1 MKINEKIDEIL
12 RKEAEDKA
20 AGEAQD
26 KLRTYY
32 SYEYFPPKTP
42 AGEENLVDRIG
53 RMATTNPLWVDLT
66 WGAGG
71 STCDTTLEMCGHI
84 Q

>member
-42 AGEENLVDRIG
+42 AGKFIF
-53 RMATTNPLWVDLT
+53 ATINFY
-66 WGAGG
+66 
-71 STCDTTLEMCGHI
+71 TLFKLRRGKPC
-84 Q
+84 

>member
-42 AGEENLVDRIG
+42 AGKFLFNNNKFLYLI
-53 RMATTNPLWVDLT
+53 
-66 WGAGG
+66 
-71 STCDTTLEMCGHI
+71 
-84 Q
+84 

>member
-12 RKEAEDKA
+12 RKDAEDKA

-42 AGEENLVDRIG
+42 AGRFIFNILKY
-53 RMATTNPLWVDLT
+53 
-66 WGAGG
+66 
-71 STCDTTLEMCGHI
+71 
-84 Q
+84 

>member
-42 AGEENLVDRIG
+42 AGKFLF
-53 RMATTNPLWVDLT
+53 TTINFY
-66 WGAGG
+66 
-71 STCDTTLEMCGHI
+71 I
-84 Q
+84 